1 MLDEGVVETVEQVDL
16 AMILG
21 AGFPRHRGGIT
32 PYLDASGAS
41 DRAGGGRFHGER
53 FRQHT

>member
-1 MLDEGVVETVEQVDL
+1 MLEEGVVERPEQVDL

-32 PYLDASGAS
+32 PYLDQSGAS
-41 DRAGGGRFHGER
+41 RRAVGRTFHGST
-53 FRQHT
+53 FTG